1 MDAFLQIEY
10 DRFSYSFKSFD
21 CLNTYPFRY
30 LKPVKPPKWF
40 PTLKWSQN
48 RPRNDAHFSSRR
60 PRNDPQ
66 LILGMQWYTRTMD
79 RAKYTTLIKAL
90 LIILTRSH
98 SLMKLIWNYTLNWI
112 KRKYYL
118 IHKLKSSIFLA
129 RIFSNTMNCI
139 WWHQE
144 IKNIPMHN
152 ILKHNYLS
160 HYSAGHR
167 ENWRDVKF

>member
-1 MDAFLQIEY
+1 MGAFLQIEY

-21 CLNTYPFRY
+21 CLNPYPFRY
-30 LKPVKPPKWF
+30 LKPVKTPKWS

-48 RPRNDAHFSSRR
+48 QPRNDAHFSLRH

-79 RAKYTTLIKAL
+79 RAKYTTLIKALL

-129 RIFSNTMNCI
+129 TPWTASDDIKKLKTFQCI
-139 WWHQE
+139 TFWS
-144 IKNIPMHN
+144 ITT
-152 ILKHNYLS
+152 
-160 HYSAGHR
+160 
-167 ENWRDVKF
+167 